1 MKREKK
7 MKKGEKKEK
16 KTRQDMIA
24 MASFNLLLL
33 SITLQLAA
41 TSLVPFDDWLHQRV
55 ALPDV
60 NIYFRYAG
68 TGPPILLV
76 H

>member
-1 MKREKK
+1 MKKGGKKREKTK
-7 MKKGEKKEK
+7 
-16 KTRQDMIA
+16 QDMIA
-24 MASFNLLLL
+24 MASFKLLLL

-41 TSLVPFDDWLHQRV
+41 TSLVSFDDWLYQRV